1 MVAVVALIA
10 LLVGF
15 DHRRRGRRL
24 NTRPAVSEFLTLT
37 DDDDGKLFRVR
48 VLNTGE
54 MRVARCHRF
63 AITQGRVHAGGL
75 GCPGGVQREHG
86 AAGRG
91 SSPAAKPAPAA
102 AVSDPG

>member
-1 MVAVVALIA
+1 MVAVVALMA

-15 DHRRRGRRL
+15 DHRRRGHSL

-37 DDDDGKLFRVR
+37 DDDDGKLFSVR

-63 AITQGRVHAGGL
+63 AISERAL
-75 GCPGGVQREHG
+75 KSPCFADPQRPDDYRRWLHEGWG
-86 AAGRG
+86 AR
-91 SSPAAKPAPAA
+91 
-102 AVSDPG
+102 AVSPVRKE